1 MVDQPRYR
9 SRFNDPGD
17 DDWADGRSERR
28 SYRRPEP
35 RFEQRLD
42 QWMTAGRQLVDG
54 VAGARPGSRP
64 SARGAGSAAGPR
76 LRPGDLGRWVEDK
89 IDWLLEDDD
98 GWREPWQEPQ
108 RPGRE
113 AASDSWA
120 GAGSFTAD
128 PSRSPAYAPLRNSD
142 APSARSFAD
151 APVRNQAR
159 NPVAGP
165 ARNPEAEPRR
175 RPLEAVSLRG
185 TPLLPERPGSLRQ
198 AGATPSGAPG
208 RGAVEPGGIEP
219 ARFAAAAADQDW
231 PDDQSFSVSR
241 WRRGDAPARTSR
253 DFEPGSASSSP
264 SLRSPEPQGP
274 SVAPQPR
281 AMPRSSRR
289 RPG

>member
-17 DDWADGRSERR
+17 DDWSDGRSERR

-64 SARGAGSAAGPR
+64 SARGTGSAAGPR

-89 IDWLLEDDD
+89 IDWLLEDDE
-98 GWREPWQEPQ
+98 GWREPWQEPR

-113 AASDSWA
+113 TASGAWA

-128 PSRSPAYAPLRNSD
+128 ASRSPAYAPLRSSD
-142 APSARSFAD
+142 ASPARSSAD
-151 APVRNQAR
+151 APVRPPAAASAR
-159 NPVAGP
+159 NPDA
-165 ARNPEAEPRR
+165 ASSRR

-185 TPLLPERPGSLRQ
+185 TPLLPERPSSLHQ
-198 AGATPSGAPG
+198 AGATPSAAPG
-208 RGAVEPGGIEP
+208 RGAVEPAGIEP
-219 ARFAAAAADQDW
+219 SRFDAAAVDQDW

-241 WRRGDAPARTSR
+241 WRRGDAPAWTSR
-253 DFEPGSASSSP
+253 ESEPGSASSSR
-264 SLRSPEPQGP
+264 SLRSPEPQSP
-274 SVAPQPR
+274 STAPQPR

>member
-64 SARGAGSAAGPR
+64 SARGTGPAAGPR
-76 LRPGDLGRWVEDK
+76 LRPGDLGRWVENK

-108 RPGRE
+108 PSFRRDAEIPARRSDPPPNP
-113 AASDSWA
+113 ASGM
-120 GAGSFTAD
+120 GA
-128 PSRSPAYAPLRNSD
+128 
-142 APSARSFAD
+142 APSAE
-151 APVRNQAR
+151 
-159 NPVAGP
+159 P
-165 ARNPEAEPRR
+165 APRR

-185 TPLLPERPGSLRQ
+185 TPLLPERPSSLRQ
-198 AGATPSGAPG
+198 APVEAAGADP
-208 RGAVEPGGIEP
+208 
-219 ARFAAAAADQDW
+219 DW
-231 PDDQSFSVSR
+231 PDDASFSVSR
-241 WRRGDAPARTSR
+241 WRRGDVPARTSR
-253 DFEPGSASSSP
+253 DSEFGSASASP
-264 SLRSPEPQGP
+264 SPRLPEPQGP
-274 SVAPQPR
+274 PASASQPQPR